1 MKKNKKKIKILDNK
15 TNTSNYTFLNDEDI
29 LSQQSSI
36 IHLKGETNVEE
47 QTILEKKEEKY
58 KKKKVM
64 NKSDTT
70 NSSRGLKFLNQ
81 SQRNHSSVYE

>member
-1 MKKNKKKIKILDNK
+1 M
-15 TNTSNYTFLNDEDI
+15 SH
-29 LSQQSSI
+29 QSPITYFKSEA
-36 IHLKGETNVEE
+36 KYE

-64 NKSDTT
+64 NKSDTH
-70 NSSRGLKFLNQ
+70 NSAKGLKFVNQ

>member
-1 MKKNKKKIKILDNK
+1 LDNK
-15 TNTSNYTFLNDEDI
+15 TNTSNYTFLNDKDI
-29 LSQQSSI
+29 LNYNSSTTY
-36 IHLKGETNVEE
+36 LKDETNIEE
-47 QTILEKKEEKY
+47 QNILEKKEEKY

-64 NKSDTT
+64 TKSDTT

>member
-1 MKKNKKKIKILDNK
+1 LDNK
-15 TNTSNYTFLNDEDI
+15 TNTSNYTFLNDKDI
-29 LSQQSSI
+29 LNYNSSTTY
-36 IHLKGETNVEE
+36 LKGETNIEE
-47 QTILEKKEEKY
+47 QNVLEKKEEKY

-64 NKSDTT
+64 TKSDNT